1 MSKKAESGGQKKPG
15 GKKPAT
21 KPAPSQGKIAGD
33 MKNHFLR
40 PLLLPIALLSVPAT
54 AQTRVPIGNR
64 GHLIVANKGDAT
76 IGIVDTY
83 GDRQLSVVAEEGI
96 TGHEVA
102 VSPDGRTAY
111 VPIYGNAGV
120 ATAGTDGTNMV
131 VIDLHSGKIT
141 GNVDFKHGVRPH
153 YPVYDPVNHFLYVT
167 TELDKTVT
175 VINPATL
182 KIVGAIPTMQA
193 QSHVLAISHD
203 GRRGY
208 TANVGPGTV
217 SVLDLKTWKFIT
229 LIPISGNTQR
239 ISVSMDDKMVFT
251 ADQTKPQLAVIDT
264 STNTLKTWVPLPAV
278 GYGTSPTPDGK
289 WLLVAI
295 PKKNQ
300 VAVVDLTTLS
310 VVRTVDVATDPQ
322 AIVVRP
328 DGKEAYASC
337 RGSNQ
342 VTAIDLTTWKTRNI
356 DTGKGV
362 DGMAWAK

>member
-1 MSKKAESGGQKKPG
+1 M
-15 GKKPAT
+15 
-21 KPAPSQGKIAGD
+21 AGD
-33 MKNHFLR
+33 MKIHFLR
-40 PLLLPIALLSVPAT
+40 SLLLPAALLCLPSPAQSPT
-54 AQTRVPIGNR
+54 HTPIGSHGR
-64 GHLIVANKGDAT
+64 LIVANKGDAT
-76 IGIVDTY
+76 IGIVDPAS
-83 GDRQLSVVAEEGI
+83 GRQLSVVAEEGI

-131 VIDLHSGKIT
+131 VIDLKSGKIT
-141 GNVDFKHGVRPH
+141 GNVDFHHGVRPH
-153 YPVYDPVNHFLYVT
+153 YPVYDPVNHVLYVT

-175 VINPATL
+175 VIDPVTL
-182 KIVGAIPTMQA
+182 KIIGAIPTTQA

-217 SVLDLKTWKFIT
+217 SVLDLKTRKFIT

-239 ISVSMDDKMVFT
+239 ISVSMNDKLVFT

-264 STNTLKTWVPLPAV
+264 ETNALKTWVPLPGV
-278 GYGTSPTPDGK
+278 GYGTSLTPDGK

-295 PKKNQ
+295 PTKNQ
-300 VAVVDLTTLS
+300 VAVVDMATLT
-310 VVRTVDVATDPQ
+310 VARTIDVAKDPQ

-328 DGKEAYASC
+328 DSKEAYASC